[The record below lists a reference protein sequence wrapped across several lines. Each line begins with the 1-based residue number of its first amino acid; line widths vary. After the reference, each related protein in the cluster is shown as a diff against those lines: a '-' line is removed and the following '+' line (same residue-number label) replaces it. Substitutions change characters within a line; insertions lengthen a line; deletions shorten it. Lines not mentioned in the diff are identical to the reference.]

1 MSKGDLFGN
10 MKKKKQRVSAGFADA
25 SAVSIAS
32 TVSPSEES
40 KDIEDSE
47 VEDIE
52 EEDPER
58 FISHR
63 VLLSRIRV
71 SGNHKNNPD
80 LPYVNMVC
88 GHRKF
93 YVQQDVKEVGEDG
106 EERAIKNP
114 LWLNVVRGLG
124 VHGGSS
130 FSSWTFHKY
139 SLKNTLS
146 AVLQSFRVVKTGGK
160 KFTQLATFRMRNG
173 SIHEDDAF
181 HDLLGLMETSWGTEG
196 YTALL
201 GEVGFR
207 PAISPDGELRVYSS
221 DERGE
226 LVCKN
231 FTVELK
237 CASTCKIKRCKD
249 ECKELAE
256 TFKEI
261 FEECREE
268 HSTLLEAFGAA
279 LLRLENETIFDPNLQ
294 GVSMTDDRTDWV
306 VFCKRQHHFKAYSSI
321 PGYYVMQILY
331 EMYSQNT
338 KKAVLGSRGANGMK
352 AWFLLYDRLAHLCGA
367 LFQRAL
373 ARFAEYVEEF
383 AFEAMALDLNAITV
397 EHSLFELDPVF
408 AETVSDILIAADI
421 DTGKDGEKSQGYAL
435 RVMKRHFNRA
445 HQLKEQMQLF
455 AGFAGQ
461 GEGGGQMN
469 KKGFTKLSKD
479 YQKAFGRSKKVVGIP
494 DIIEEPTR
502 ERVIQDF
509 LRETPFCHKRIDF
522 ERPDPTELAPLTL
535 EQVLQKYNQYND
547 ITLEEYVLHAVPW
560 FLGPTF
566 KLKCGENA
574 NIHWAAPLAEEVRI
588 EALVDEEGH
597 WNIHVRVGQH
607 LLGDSTP
614 WKDWDETK
622 ALQDL
627 KQEYPDAHILTLPEN
642 WREVVN
648 DDELVFD
655 QRVLRRLSYGEL
667 FGYDAYSFTKWRT
680 DRYKNPKA
688 QPSVWFKDAEGRIRY
703 GFDGY
708 LDVMPYHDLKDVP
721 RGTLVTV
728 VLENIWESKEGRLG
742 GAMIGV
748 VVHGQEV
755 PPYQPYKFS
764 PEEED

>member
-1 MSKGDLFGN
+1 
-10 MKKKKQRVSAGFADA
+10 MKKKKQRVSAGFAGA
-25 SAVSIAS
+25 SAVTTAS

-40 KDIEDSE
+40 DMSE

-58 FISHR
+58 FISHQ
-63 VLLSRIRV
+63 VLLSRIRA
-71 SGNHKNNPD
+71 SGNHKNNPS
-80 LPYVNMVC
+80 LPYLDMMC

-93 YVQQDVKEVGEDG
+93 YVQQDVREVGEDG

-130 FSSWTFHKY
+130 FSNWTFHKY

-146 AVLQSFRVVKTGGK
+146 AVLQNFRVVKTRGE
-160 KFTQLATFRMRNG
+160 KFTHLATFRMRNG
-173 SIHEDDAF
+173 SVHEDDAF
-181 HDLLGLMETSWGTEG
+181 RDLLELMKTSWGTEG

-201 GEVGFR
+201 GEGGFR

-221 DERGE
+221 DEGGE
-226 LVCKN
+226 LVCEN
-231 FTVELK
+231 VTVELK
-237 CASTCKIKRCKD
+237 CASTCKIKRCNI

-256 TFKEI
+256 TFKDI
-261 FEECREE
+261 FDECREE
-268 HSTLLEAFGAA
+268 HSTPEEAFDAA

-294 GVSMTDDRTDWV
+294 GVSMIDDRTDWE
-306 VFCKRQHHFKAYSSI
+306 VFCKRQHHFKAYPSI
-321 PGYYVMQILY
+321 PGYYVMQMLY

-352 AWFLLYDRLAHLCGA
+352 AWFLPYDRLAHLCGA

-373 ARFAEYVEEF
+373 ARFAEYVEAF
-383 AFEAMALDLNAITV
+383 AFEAMALDLNDITV

-408 AETVSDILIAADI
+408 SETVSDILLAADI

-435 RVMKRHFNRA
+435 RAMKRHFNRVC
-445 HQLKEQMQLF
+445 QLKEQMQLF
-455 AGFAGQ
+455 IGFAGQ
-461 GEGGGQMN
+461 GEGGGRMN

-479 YQKAFGRSKKVVGIP
+479 YQKAFGRTKKVIRKKDDKDKDEG
-494 DIIEEPTR
+494 IIEEPTR
-502 ERVIQDF
+502 ERVIEDF

-535 EQVLQKYNQYND
+535 EQVLQKYNQYDD
-547 ITLEEYVLHAVPW
+547 IALEEYILHAIPW

-566 KLKCGENA
+566 KLKCGENP
-574 NIHWAAPLAEEVRI
+574 NQYWAAPLAEEVRV

-607 LLGDSTP
+607 LDDGTP

-622 ALQDL
+622 AMQDL
-627 KQEYPDAHILTLPEN
+627 KQQYPDAHILTLPEN

-655 QRVLRRLSYGEL
+655 QRVLRRLSLYGEL
-667 FGYDAYSFTKWRT
+667 FGYDAYSFTRWRT
-680 DRYKNPKA
+680 DRVYKKPKA
-688 QPSVWFKDAEGRIRY
+688 PPSVWFKDAEGRIRY
-703 GFDGY
+703 GFDGH
-708 LDVMPYHDLKDVP
+708 LDNMPYHDLKDVP

-728 VLENIWESKEGRLG
+728 VLENIWETNEGRLG

-748 VVHGQEV
+748 IVHGQEL
-755 PPYQPYKFS
+755 PPYQPYTQY
-764 PEEED
+764 